1 HPDPAHHRLTAHTIR
16 RLDDQMIE
24 GGPKMHHTRVWTI
37 EAQMPAATL
46 QLLATEALGYQP
58 GVTAG
63 AWASVSRLG
72 DTKRP
77 PERMCELRERL
88 AARGIQHSLY

>member
-1 HPDPAHHRLTAHTIR
+1 
-16 RLDDQMIE
+16 
-24 GGPKMHHTRVWTI
+24 MHSTRVWTI
-37 EAQMPAATL
+37 EAQMPAFTL
-46 QLLATEALGYQP
+46 QLMATEILGYQP

-63 AWASVSRLG
+63 AWASVSGLG

-77 PERMCELRERL
+77 PEWMLELRERL